1 MTRAFIVRP
10 FNVKEGINFETVDE
24 VLIQPALKAAGLEGA
39 TTANIAQAGNIR
51 EDMFRLLVTADLVIA
66 DVSIHNAN
74 VFYELGVRHGLR
86 PRGTLLMRAAV
97 DDYPF
102 DLQTDRFL
110 LYDPAKPEA
119 SVVKLA
125 AAITATLGT
134 VRTASGADSPVYKM
148 LPSLPEPSPTALRVV
163 PQDFREA
170 VDYAA
175 SKKEYGDLRL
185 LAHEAAWFE
194 WASEGLRTVG
204 RAQFRLG
211 AWPGARDTFES
222 LRKLLPKD
230 VETNQRLGTI
240 YQKLGDLDLSNQAIQ
255 RVIDAPDASSYN
267 RAEAFALQGRNAK
280 TRWLAKLA
288 GLAGVEAQK
297 AALRAPELMDSIERC
312 GEGFEQDLNHYYSGL
327 NALSLMQVRNS
338 LAVAVPDVWGEPF
351 ETDDEAAREL
361 SQSRARFERLAN
373 AVEMSIAARETF
385 LSHQQP
391 EDKEEMR
398 WAAISRADHAFLT
411 GRKPAAVATR
421 YRDALADASQFAA
434 SSARGQLEIFRKLG
448 VRSEFVEASLAEI
461 DNLTAPAAP
470 ASKESASAKAQ
481 PPDRVL
487 LFTGHMVDSTERKT
501 PRFPRTPAAEAAA
514 REMIKA
520 SIERERQLEPGRL
533 VGVAGGACGGDILF
547 HEICEELG
555 IETRLLLA
563 LPQGKFSAESV
574 QHGDR
579 DWVERYNRLCYRV
592 RPRVLA
598 EDKALPV
605 WLSTKADYQIWSRNN
620 LWMLF
625 DALAMNARSL
635 TLIALWDG
643 GPADGPGGTQD
654 LVQLVRVRGHKVDRL
669 PAQQLAQ
676 FV

>member
-1 MTRAFIVRP
+1 MPRVFIVRP
-10 FNVKEGINFETVDE
+10 FNVKEGINFETVE
-24 VLIQPALKAAGLEGA
+24 QLLIQPALKEAGEEGA
-39 TTANIAQAGNIR
+39 TTTDIAKAGNIR

-86 PRGTLLMRAAV
+86 PRGTLLIRAAV
-97 DDYPF
+97 HDYPF

-110 LYDPAKPEA
+110 LYDPTKPET
-119 SVVKLA
+119 SVAKLT
-125 AAITATLGT
+125 AAIRATLNT
-134 VRTASGADSPVYKM
+134 VGSSDSGPDSPVYKM
-148 LPSLPEPSPTALRVV
+148 LPSLPEPSATALRVV

-175 SKKEYGDLRL
+175 AKRERGDLRL
-185 LAHEAAWFE
+185 LAHEAGWFE

-204 RAQFRLG
+204 RAQFGLG

-222 LRKLLPKD
+222 LRKLLPRD
-230 VETNQRLGTI
+230 IETNQRLGTI

-255 RVIDAPDASSYN
+255 RVIDAPDASPYN

-280 TRWLAKLA
+280 TRWLAKLRA
-288 GLAGVEAQK
+288 VSGAEAQR
-297 AALRAPELMDSIERC
+297 AALRAPELKESIERC
-312 GEGFEQDLNHYYSGL
+312 AEGFEQDLNHFYSGL
-327 NALSLMQVRNS
+327 NALSLLQIRNS
-338 LAVAVPDVWGEPF
+338 LAAAVPEVWSEPF
-351 ETDDEAAREL
+351 ELDDEAAREL
-361 SQSRARFERLAN
+361 SQSKARFERLSH

-385 LSHQQP
+385 LNHQQP
-391 EDKEEMR
+391 EDLEQLT

-411 GRKPAAVATR
+411 ARKPAAVATK
-421 YRDALADASQFAA
+421 YREALANASQFAA
-434 SSARGQLEIFRKLG
+434 ASARGQLEIFRTLG
-448 VRSEFVEASLAEI
+448 VRGEFVDAALAAI
-461 DNLTAPAAP
+461 DGLTAAEPTPGVTAAP
-470 ASKESASAKAQ
+470 KAA

-487 LFTGHMVDSTERKT
+487 LFTGHMVDSAERKA

-514 REMIKA
+514 RAMIQA
-520 SIERERQLEPGRL
+520 SIERERKLEAGRL

-555 IETRLLLA
+555 IETRLLLT

-574 QHGDR
+574 QHGNR
-579 DWVERYNRLCYRV
+579 DWVERYNRLCYRI

-598 EDKALPV
+598 EDKALPI

-625 DALAMNARSL
+625 NALALNARSL

-643 GPADGPGGTQD
+643 GPADGPGGTKD
-654 LVQLVRVRGHKVDRL
+654 LVQLVTARGDKVDRL
-669 PAQQLAQ
+669 PAEQLAQ

>member
-1 MTRAFIVRP
+1 MP
-10 FNVKEGINFETVDE
+10 
-24 VLIQPALKAAGLEGA
+24 P
-39 TTANIAQAGNIR
+39 
-51 EDMFRLLVTADLVIA
+51 
-66 DVSIHNAN
+66 SH
-74 VFYELGVRHGLR
+74 
-86 PRGTLLMRAAV
+86 
-97 DDYPF
+97 DYPF

-119 SVVKLA
+119 SVAKLT

-175 SKKEYGDLRL
+175 AKKEYGDLRL

-204 RAQFRLG
+204 RAQFGLG
-211 AWPGARDTFES
+211 AWPRCPRHVRVAPQAAAQGRRDQPAPGHDLPEARRPRSLEPGDPARDRCAGRVVATTGPRRS
-222 LRKLLPKD
+222 RCRD
-230 VETNQRLGTI
+230 GTPRR
-240 YQKLGDLDLSNQAIQ
+240 GGW
-255 RVIDAPDASSYN
+255 RSS
-267 RAEAFALQGRNAK
+267 
-280 TRWLAKLA
+280 A
-288 GLAGVEAQK
+288 GLSGVDAQK
-297 AALRAPELMDSIERC
+297 AALRAPELKDAIERC
-312 GEGFEQDLNHYYSGL
+312 GEGFEQDLNHFYSGL
-327 NALSLMQVRNS
+327 NALSLLQIRNS
-338 LAVAVPDVWGEPF
+338 LAAAVPDVWGEPF
-351 ETDDEAAREL
+351 ETDDDAAREL

-391 EDKEEMR
+391 EDTEQLM

-421 YRDALADASQFAA
+421 YRDALADASQFARVV
-434 SSARGQLEIFRKLG
+434 SARTARDLPQARRQERVRRG
-448 VRSEFVEASLAEI
+448 VARRHRQPDRARG
-461 DNLTAPAAP
+461 P
-470 ASKESASAKAQ
+470 ASKESASAKAT

-598 EDKALPV
+598 EDEDAAGV
-605 WLSTKADYQIWSRNN
+605 AEQQGGLS
-620 LWMLF
+620 
-625 DALAMNARSL
+625 
-635 TLIALWDG
+635 
-643 GPADGPGGTQD
+643 D
-654 LVQLVRVRGHKVDRL
+654 LV
-669 PAQQLAQ
+669 AQQPVDAVQ
-676 FV
+676 RAGARRAIAHADCAVGRRPG

>member
-1 MTRAFIVRP
+1 MPRVFIVRP
-10 FNVKEGINFETVDE
+10 FNVKEGINFETVE
-24 VLIQPALKAAGLEGA
+24 HLLIQPALKAAGEEGA
-39 TTANIAQAGNIR
+39 TTTNIAQAGNIR

-86 PRGTLLMRAAV
+86 PRGTLLIRAAV
-97 DDYPF
+97 QEYPF

-110 LYDPAKPEA
+110 LYDPSRPEA
-119 SVVKLA
+119 SVGKLT
-125 AAITATLGT
+125 AAITATLAT
-134 VRTASGADSPVYKM
+134 VRTATGTDSPVYKM

-175 SKKEYGDLRL
+175 AKKEYGDLRL
-185 LAHEAAWFE
+185 FAHEAAWFE

-204 RAQFRLG
+204 RAQFGLG
-211 AWPGARDTFES
+211 AWPGACDTFEA
-222 LRKLLPKD
+222 LRRLLPKD

-255 RVIDAPDASSYN
+255 RVIDAPDASSYH

-280 TRWLAKLA
+280 TRWLAKL
-288 GLAGVEAQK
+288 GTLSGVDAQK
-297 AALRAPELMDSIERC
+297 AALRAPELKEAIVQC
-312 GEGFEQDLNHYYSGL
+312 AEGFEQDLNHFYSGL
-327 NALSLMQVRNS
+327 NALSLLQIRNT
-338 LAVAVPDVWGEPF
+338 LATAVPDVWGEPF
-351 ETDDEAAREL
+351 EVEDDAAREL
-361 SQSRARFERLAN
+361 SQSRARFERLAH
-373 AVEMSIAARETF
+373 AVELSITARETF

-391 EDKEEMR
+391 EDTEQLL
-398 WAAISRADHAFLT
+398 WVAISRADHAFLT
-411 GRKPAAVATR
+411 GRKPAAVATK
-421 YRDALADASQFAA
+421 YREALASASHFAL
-434 SSARGQLEIFRKLG
+434 SSARGQLEIFRRLG
-448 VRSEFVEASLAEI
+448 VRSEFVDAALADIEQ
-461 DNLTAPAAP
+461 LSTPMAP
-470 ASKESASAKAQ
+470 ASKDAPAPAR
-481 PPDRVL
+481 PDRVL
-487 LFTGHMVDSTERKT
+487 LFTGHMVDSVERKT

-514 REMIKA
+514 RAMIKA
-520 SIERERQLEPGRL
+520 SVERERNLEPGRV

-547 HEICEELG
+547 HEICEEMG

-598 EDKALPV
+598 DEKTLPA
-605 WLSTKADYQIWSRNN
+605 WLIGKADYQIWSRNN

-625 DALAMNARSL
+625 NALALNARSL
-635 TLIALWDG
+635 TLIALWDK
-643 GPADGPGGTQD
+643 GPADGPGGTKD
-654 LVQLVRVRGHKVDRL
+654 LVELVTARGHKVDRL
-669 PAQQLAQ
+669 PAEELAK
-676 FV
+676 VV